1 MAKKKSSA
9 VENLNIYTMD
19 DLLKKHFPAKI
30 KEAKEILGDV
40 SDDYVIAILRHF
52 NWQTEKVND

>member
-1 MAKKKSSA
+1 
-9 VENLNIYTMD
+9 
-19 DLLKKHFPAKI
+19 LKKHFPAKI